1 MNALFSLYASTA
13 GAGLSSGSGSFW
25 LPRQGTALAGQ
36 VDGIFNFLLW
46 LSLFFF
52 TLIVGLMVIFVV
64 RYRQRRHGELA
75 SSTVSHNNALELT
88 WTLVPVLLVIVIFF
102 VGFRAYLKLSV
113 PPADAYEVLVTGQK
127 WNWQFTYPNGYRDPQ
142 LHVPVDKPIR
152 LVMTSQDVIHSFY
165 VPDFRVKHDVVPG
178 RYTKVWFDPDQPGE
192 HYILCAEFCGT
203 GHSDMVSKVIV
214 HPAGEFETWLAEA
227 GGALDKLPPAEA
239 GERLTKSLGCNACH
253 SVDGSRLVGPSYKGL
268 FGSPRRLKGG
278 ASVIA
283 DENYLRASMLDP
295 QGQVVEGFEPVMPT
309 FQGRVSEKEIG
320 MIIEYLKTLSDQ
332 GAQP

>member
-1 MNALFSLYASTA
+1 MNALYSLFASTA
-13 GAGLSSGSGSFW
+13 GAGQATGGSFW

-52 TLIVGLMVIFVV
+52 TLIVGLLVVFVV
-64 RYRQRRHGELA
+64 RYRQRRHGEQA
-75 SSTVSHNNALELT
+75 SSTSSHNTALELT
-88 WTLVPVLLVIVIFF
+88 WTLVPVAIVIVIFV

-165 VPDFRVKHDVVPG
+165 VPDFRVKQDVVPG
-178 RYTKVWFDPDQPGE
+178 RYSKVWFDPELPGE

-203 GHSDMVSKVIV
+203 GHSDMVSKVVV
-214 HPAGEFETWLAEA
+214 HPAGEFETWLADA
-227 GGALDKLPPAEA
+227 GGFLDKLPPAEA
-239 GERLTKSLGCNACH
+239 GERLTRNLGCNACH
-253 SVDGSRLVGPSYKGL
+253 SVDGTRMVGPSYKGL
-268 FGSPRRLKGG
+268 FGSPRRLRDGS
-278 ASVIA
+278 SVVA
-283 DENYLRASMLDP
+283 DENYVRAAMLDP

-320 MIIEYLKTLSDQ
+320 LIIEYLKTLSDQ